1 MPTPAV
7 FAATIATAIG
17 VELTAQAVTFGRMAS
32 DLSTVNEPV
41 PEGEARFQLQSYTL
55 PQSTN
60 PDSEALYFP
69 AVVAVVLVHYKLT
82 TTERAWAETG
92 PMQPLLQTFTTP
104 AWWRALAGA
113 HFLDESPVGSDVKR
127 IGNVVSFTVTA
138 TVTIDPP

>member
-1 MPTPAV
+1 MPTPAQ
-7 FAATIATAIG
+7 FAATVATAIG
-17 VELTAQAVTFGRMAS
+17 AELTAQSVTHARMGS
-32 DLSTVNEPV
+32 DILTANMPV
-41 PEGEARFQLQSYTL
+41 PEDTVRFQLQSYTL

-69 AVVAVVLVHYKLT
+69 AVLVVFLIHYKLA
-82 TTERAWAETG
+82 TTERAWTDTG

-104 AWWRALAGA
+104 AWWRALAGY
-113 HFLDESPVGSDVKR
+113 HHLDEPPVGSDVAR